1 MHRDALRVIRDV
13 SPLYPK
19 SQVTPLHSLPLA
31 PYLAN
36 LANLAPGTAASVSV
50 PVRKLRQA
58 SLLSQEGMKASLS
71 LGRGCKEDRTTA
83 ASQPSNH
90 RTSSVRSR

>member
-36 LANLAPGTAASVSV
+36 LAPGTAASVSV

-58 SLLSQEGMKASLS
+58 SLLSQERMKASLS